1 VGTDI
6 AHLLS
11 VASSPA
17 TRTGSENHPDELQ
30 VSDEV
35 FAQIKANIIYLSLV
49 LGAQWQRT
57 ANLVSHKRRGP
68 PGPDACATN
77 QGDTTSRKKRR
88 MKEGEETGVRLAAER
103 GESQELPGRW
113 TPKGKK
119 KTEI

>member
-11 VASSPA
+11 VASSQA

-35 FAQIKANIIYLSLV
+35 FAQIKANIVYLSLV
-49 LGAQWQRT
+49 LGAQRQRT

-68 PGPDACATN
+68 PGPDACVTN

-88 MKEGEETGVRLAAER
+88 VKESEETGVRLAAER

-113 TPKGKK
+113 TPQG
-119 KTEI
+119 